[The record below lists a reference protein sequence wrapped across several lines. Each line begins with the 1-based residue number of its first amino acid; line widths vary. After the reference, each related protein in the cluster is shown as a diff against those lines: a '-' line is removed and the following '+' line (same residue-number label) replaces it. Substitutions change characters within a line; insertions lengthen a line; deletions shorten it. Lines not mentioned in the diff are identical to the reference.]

1 MWTQSRSTSRKIAAP
16 TAEREKILM
25 KTKLAPETITQM
37 VAMAKNGLPVEEIAK
52 SLECGLSTTYRYLQM
67 AGVTGRKGNRCKD
80 DMAEL
85 RNEGFSNA
93 EIAKRCGVC
102 LQTVYTAIGCQ
113 PSSMSRLNHKTG
125 LAMWSM
131 RVQTRK
137 RNHEAM
143 LIENANKKIAFFNAR
158 VERQRQL
165 QAELEQRKIAM
176 ALEIENLQRQIA
188 HAEDE
193 VNALVEEAHE
203 SAKIATIE
211 MVAY

>member
-1 MWTQSRSTSRKIAAP
+1 MDV
-16 TAEREKILM
+16 L
-25 KTKLAPETITQM
+25 
-37 VAMAKNGLPVEEIAK
+37 
-52 SLECGLSTTYRYLQM
+52 
-67 AGVTGRKGNRCKD
+67 
-80 DMAEL
+80 
-85 RNEGFSNA
+85 
-93 EIAKRCGVC
+93 
-102 LQTVYTAIGCQ
+102 
-113 PSSMSRLNHKTG
+113 
-125 LAMWSM
+125 

-165 QAELEQRKIAM
+165 QSELEQRKIAM

-193 VNALVEEAHE
+193 VMSLVEEANE